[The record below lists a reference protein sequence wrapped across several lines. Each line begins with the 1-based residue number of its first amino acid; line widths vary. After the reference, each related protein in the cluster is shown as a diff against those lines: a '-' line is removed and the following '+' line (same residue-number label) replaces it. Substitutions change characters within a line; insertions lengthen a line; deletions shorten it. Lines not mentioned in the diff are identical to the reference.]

1 MDEDELEMDD
11 LETVTLT
18 DDAGRTIT
26 CTIEHSVEVDGQEYV
41 LLLPVDPPVE
51 IVAWQE
57 DGEDEEAVP
66 IEDESDIDRLFPIA
80 KAVLEEQNLILRRTA
95 VTLTVE
101 GELPDLDDDDLTE
114 SDTNDNGEE
123 EELQFLAS
131 FYHEEQEFG
140 IYTPLDPFFILARID
155 ADNQPRLLSPE
166 ELEKIEP
173 MLPMIEEQLLDQFE

>member
-1 MDEDELEMDD
+1 MDADDLEMDD

-18 DDAGRTIT
+18 DHSGRTIA

-51 IVAWQE
+51 IVSWQE
-57 DGEDEEAVP
+57 DGDEEEAIPVEDEDE
-66 IEDESDIDRLFPIA
+66 IERLFPIA
-80 KAVLEEQNLILRRTA
+80 KAVLEEQNLVLKHTA
-95 VTLTVE
+95 VILTVE
-101 GELPDLDDDDLTE
+101 GELPDLEEDNME
-114 SDTNDNGEE
+114 SDTNGNGEE

-173 MLPMIEEQLLDQFE
+173 MLPMIEEQLMDQFE